1 MGIQKVGEKMSL
13 FRRLEILRVVSNP
26 IRFAIL
32 LRLAT
37 GPKCFSRLAE
47 EVYNEDIYMGRI
59 SGKFAYH
66 LSVLRKAR
74 LIEPYKGKWRITPL
88 GLKVLR
94 VVDELIGGD
103 SGREP

>member
-1 MGIQKVGEKMSL
+1 M
-13 FRRLEILRVVSNP
+13 FRRLKILRAVSNP

-47 EVYNEDIYMGRI
+47 EVYNEDIYTGRI

-66 LSVLRKAR
+66 LSVLKKAR
-74 LIEPYKGKWRITPL
+74 LIEPYGGKWRITPL
-88 GLKVLR
+88 GLRVLR
-94 VVDELIGGD
+94 VVDEFIGGD

>member
-1 MGIQKVGEKMSL
+1 M
-13 FRRLEILRVVSNP
+13 FRRLKILRAVSNP

-47 EVYNEDIYMGRI
+47 EVYNEDIYTGRI

-66 LSVLRKAR
+66 LNVLKKVR
-74 LIEPYKGKWRITPL
+74 LIEPYEGKWRITPL
-88 GLKVLR
+88 GLKVFR
-94 VVDELIGGD
+94 IVDEFIGGN